1 FGLGVAVLIVSLFLK
16 LRLTRDRP
24 KMGVL
29 TAIGFSA
36 KELVGQ
42 VRTRTL
48 LLVAAGTA
56 AGAVFAA
63 TAGQSLVSAGLTV
76 VGLGIT
82 DLTFIPNPWLV
93 YVLYP
98 LLLLGAGYLGVAVL
112 TAGIRR
118 ADKSG
123 W

>member
-1 FGLGVAVLIVSLFLK
+1 VLITSLFLK
-16 LRLTRDRP
+16 LRLTRDRL

-29 TAIGFSA
+29 SALGFSA

-42 VRTRTL
+42 VRIKAL

-56 AGAVFAA
+56 AGLVFAA
-63 TAGQSLVSAGLTV
+63 TAGQSLASAGLSAV
-76 VGLGIT
+76 QLGIT

-98 LLLLGAGYLGVAVL
+98 LLLLGAGGLGVALL

-118 ADKSG
+118 ADKSEWIRG
-123 W
+123 